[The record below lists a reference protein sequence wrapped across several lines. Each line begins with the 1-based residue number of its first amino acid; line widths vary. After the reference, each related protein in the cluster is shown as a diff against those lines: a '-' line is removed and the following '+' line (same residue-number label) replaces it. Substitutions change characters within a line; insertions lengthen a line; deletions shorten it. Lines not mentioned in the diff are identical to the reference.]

1 MSCKTL
7 KQQGSAMKKINEL
20 PNNKRILQAIEE
32 RLVVGAKEHG
42 NEVPLD
48 GTRNHIKDALEECFD
63 MIVYII
69 SELLEIQDKKDA
81 VLLKK
86 LNKHL
91 QDKM

>member
-1 MSCKTL
+1 
-7 KQQGSAMKKINEL
+7 MKKINEL

-32 RLVVGAKEHG
+32 RLVVGAREHG

-48 GTRNHIKDALEECFD
+48 GTRNHIQDALEECFD

-69 SELLEIQDKKDA
+69 SELLEIQDKKDT
-81 VLLKK
+81 VLLKE

-91 QDKM
+91 TDKKREETNE